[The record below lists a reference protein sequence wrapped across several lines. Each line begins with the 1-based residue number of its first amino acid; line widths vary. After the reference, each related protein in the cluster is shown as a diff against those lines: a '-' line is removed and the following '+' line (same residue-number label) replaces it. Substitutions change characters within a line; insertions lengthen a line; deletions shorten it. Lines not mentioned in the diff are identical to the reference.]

1 MNIQFAGFH
10 PIVSTLDLK
19 LIAFAET
26 KEVGVA
32 ILGGIKGS
40 GLRWHRKGVVANRF
54 EK

>member
-19 LIAFAET
+19 MIAFAES
-26 KEVGVA
+26 KEVGGA
-32 ILGGIKGS
+32 ILGVIKGS
-40 GLRWHRKGVVANRF
+40 RLRWHRKGVAANRL